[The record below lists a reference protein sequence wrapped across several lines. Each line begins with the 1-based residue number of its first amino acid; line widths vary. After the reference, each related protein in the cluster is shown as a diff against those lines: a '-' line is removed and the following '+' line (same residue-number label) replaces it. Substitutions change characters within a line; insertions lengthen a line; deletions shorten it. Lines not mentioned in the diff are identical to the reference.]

1 MVTRGSAARGT
12 PTSESTARET
22 GESSAPQ
29 IEQEASTASGTK
41 ESEVTQADLQDMIAE
56 QRKFTQVVLEKL
68 AASEA
73 RQAATDA
80 RLDRAESRAP
90 RPSSSLTK
98 YSIAR
103 SPPPQPPILA
113 APAAPAAIFQMRDP
127 AKFCGGAAELERF
140 LTQLEL
146 LFESHDRH
154 FPRGDPDKVQYA
166 TSLLGTW
173 TEHVDES
180 LRKTQMTSPAEWASE
195 LVLARCDCLRDWDLF
210 EAEIREMYGD
220 RERRLNAAAR
230 AYAEYMQGV
239 RESGIPLINEFSLLN
254 LY

>member
-12 PTSESTARET
+12 PASDSTARET
-22 GESSAPQ
+22 GKSCAQQ
-29 IEQEASTASGTK
+29 IEQEASTAGGTK
-41 ESEVTQADLQDMIAE
+41 ESEITQADLQDMIAE

-80 RLDRAESRAP
+80 RLDRAKSRAP
-90 RPSSSLTK
+90 LRSSPSLTE
-98 YSIAR
+98 YSVAQ
-103 SPPPQPPILA
+103 SPPPQPPIPA
-113 APAAPAAIFQMRDP
+113 APAAPAAIFRMRDP

-173 TEHVDES
+173 TEHVEES

-195 LVLARCDCLRDWDLF
+195 LVLARLDCLRD
-210 EAEIREMYGD
+210 
-220 RERRLNAAAR
+220 
-230 AYAEYMQGV
+230 
-239 RESGIPLINEFSLLN
+239 
-254 LY
+254 

>member
-1 MVTRGSAARGT
+1 MSGIARMVTRGSAARGT
-12 PTSESTARET
+12 PASESTARET
-22 GESSAPQ
+22 GESSAQQ
-29 IEQEASTASGTK
+29 IEQEASTAGGMK
-41 ESEVTQADLQDMIAE
+41 QSEVTQADLQDMIAE

-90 RPSSSLTK
+90 CPSSSLTE
-98 YSIAR
+98 YSVAR
-103 SPPPQPPILA
+103 SPPPQPPI
-113 APAAPAAIFQMRDP
+113 PAAPAAIFRMRDP

-154 FPRGDPDKVQYA
+154 FPRGDPDNVQYA

-180 LRKTQMTSPAEWASE
+180 LPKTQMTSPAEWASE
-195 LVLARCDCLRDWDLF
+195 LVLARSDCLRD
-210 EAEIREMYGD
+210 
-220 RERRLNAAAR
+220 
-230 AYAEYMQGV
+230 
-239 RESGIPLINEFSLLN
+239 
-254 LY
+254 

>member
-12 PTSESTARET
+12 PASESTARET
-22 GESSAPQ
+22 GESSAQQ
-29 IEQEASTASGTK
+29 IEQEASTAGGTK

-73 RQAATDA
+73 RHWQVATDA

-90 RPSSSLTK
+90 PRPSSSLTE
-98 YSIAR
+98 YSVAR
-103 SPPPQPPILA
+103 SPPPQPPIA
-113 APAAPAAIFQMRDP
+113 AAPAAIFRMRDP

-140 LTQLEL
+140 LIQLEL

-166 TSLLGTW
+166 
-173 TEHVDES
+173 
-180 LRKTQMTSPAEWASE
+180 M
-195 LVLARCDCLRDWDLF
+195 
-210 EAEIREMYGD
+210 
-220 RERRLNAAAR
+220 
-230 AYAEYMQGV
+230 
-239 RESGIPLINEFSLLN
+239 
-254 LY
+254 

>member
-12 PTSESTARET
+12 PASESTARET
-22 GESSAPQ
+22 GESSAQQ

-41 ESEVTQADLQDMIAE
+41 ESEITQADLQDMIAE

-90 RPSSSLTK
+90 RPSSSLTE
-98 YSIAR
+98 YSVAR
-103 SPPPQPPILA
+103 SPPPQPPIPTAL
-113 APAAPAAIFQMRDP
+113 AAPAAIFRMRDP

-146 LFESHDRH
+146 LFESHGWH
-154 FPRGDPDKVQYA
+154 FPHGDPDKVQYA
-166 TSLLGTW
+166 SSLLGTW

-180 LRKTQMTSPAEWASE
+180 LRKTQMTSPA
-195 LVLARCDCLRDWDLF
+195 
-210 EAEIREMYGD
+210 
-220 RERRLNAAAR
+220 
-230 AYAEYMQGV
+230 
-239 RESGIPLINEFSLLN
+239 
-254 LY
+254 